1 MADNRPPAPQTRAPH
16 PGARFSHATPHPPS
30 PSRLL
35 ATVYRLPLL
44 FWLTFFTLYAAT
56 TARDV
61 LPADSG
67 EFQLTAATWG
77 IAHPPGYPLY
87 TVASALWMRLVP
99 IGAAVFRVNLF
110 SAALAATTLVLI
122 AIAVRTWATAWGF
135 TSRAAQAGG
144 LAAALL
150 FGSAS
155 TFWAQATIANIR
167 MPTMLFAAWGFL
179 ALARY
184 HATLTSNAC
193 VGSQSDAP
201 VSADCDPRKANNES
215 KIPPLIELALA
226 LGLGVGHHPS
236 LIFVAVG
243 WALYLL
249 LIDPRLFIQPR
260 HWWKAALVGALA
272 WLIPQLYLPLRGSMA
287 NVPLAPGDLATW
299 SGFWHH
305 VLARGFEGD
314 MFAFATATDLTLRL
328 PLLPTLFRLQFPP
341 VFLVAIGL
349 SWLWL
354 LRRDVKLAAAFL
366 LAWALH
372 TFVTI
377 TYRAPQTIEYLMP
390 AYVPM
395 ALAFGLGVSGIAN
408 RRISESANQR
418 MRESANRRIG
428 ESANRRVATTAKTSL
443 LPTPYSLLP
452 TPYSLL
458 PTPYSLLLIY
468 GVLLLRFIV
477 QAPDFAVLA
486 ADTSIRERTAP
497 LLEAAAPETAGPD
510 ALILADWHW
519 ATPLWVL
526 QHVEQW
532 RPQVEVAYV
541 YPVAGQEYE
550 DVWRARAEAAG
561 ERPLFTTHS
570 YAWDGWTSTPVG
582 GGFRFYRRPLTA
594 LPDDANFIPLDANL
608 GAVRVLGYR
617 LAGEIEPGRNVEL
630 HLAWQASE
638 SHADA
643 PSFTARLWDA
653 NGALLTQSDQFLG
666 SDTAVGEVRFTQL
679 VLHLPVDRCT
689 GVIYPTLGA
698 YTVVDGAFQDLGNVS
713 LPELTSACDF
723 PTLPV
728 TRFWPGVIVNGGPWL
743 RGIDYNTDDTG
754 TTAYLHWCGPGQ
766 ALIVQS
772 GDSRAP
778 VHPLGAGA
786 CQTVRLPV
794 PVDTAPQ
801 LTFARVDGSPA
812 RWLSLALPKPSPD
825 ERYIPFGDEMALTG
839 SDAAQ
844 RGETLV
850 LNLRWRT
857 ARPIV
862 DDYAVSVRVFGEDG
876 AWLGMHDIQPGLGAL
891 PTLKW
896 IVRDGPLLDP
906 HPYAVAER
914 PVKVTVAVYER
925 FRLTPLG
932 TPGDSLATFPFPAPN

>member
-1 MADNRPPAPQTRAPH
+1 MADNRPPAQQNRAPH

-35 ATVYRLPLL
+35 STVYRLPLL
-44 FWLTFFTLYAAT
+44 LWLTFFALYAAT

-67 EFQLTAATWG
+67 EFQLTAVTWG

-122 AIAVRTWATAWGF
+122 AAAVRMWATAWGF

-184 HATLTSNAC
+184 RAGFMSNAC
-193 VGSQSDAP
+193 GGSQSDAP
-201 VSADCDPRKANNES
+201 VSADCDPRKANNGS

-249 LIDPRLFIQPR
+249 LVDPRLFIQPR
-260 HWWKAALVGALA
+260 RWWKAALVAALA
-272 WLIPQLYLPLRGSMA
+272 WLIPQLYLPLRGSMP
-287 NVPLAPGDLATW
+287 NVLLAPDGLATW

-314 MFAFATATDLTLRL
+314 MFAFATATDLAMRL

-354 LRRDVKLAAAFL
+354 LRRDGKLAAMFL

-377 TYRAPQTIEYLMP
+377 TYRAPQTIEYLML

-395 ALAFGLGVSGIAN
+395 VLAFGLGVSGIAN
-408 RRISESANQR
+408 HESRIKNQRMSESANQR
-418 MRESANRRIG
+418 IMNHESRITNH
-428 ESANRRVATTAKTSL
+428 SVLR
-443 LPTPYSLLP
+443 
-452 TPYSLL
+452 
-458 PTPYSLLLIY
+458 TPYSLLLLI
-468 GVLLLRFIV
+468 LLLRLIV
-477 QAPDFAVLA
+477 QVPDFAILA
-486 ADTSIRERTAP
+486 ADTSIRDRTAP
-497 LLEAAAPETAGPD
+497 LLEAAAPETAGAD

-532 RPQVEVAYV
+532 GPQVEVAYV
-541 YPVAGQEYE
+541 YPIAGKEYG
-550 DVWRARAEAAG
+550 DVWRERAEEAG
-561 ERPLFTTHS
+561 DRPLFTTHS

-582 GGFRFYRRPLTA
+582 GGFRFYRRSLTA
-594 LPDDANFIPLDANL
+594 LPDDADFIPLDADL
-608 GAVRVLGYR
+608 DAVRVLGYR
-617 LAGEIEPGRNVEL
+617 LIGETMPGRSVEL
-630 HLAWQASE
+630 HLAWQANDPQE
-638 SHADA
+638 PA

-653 NGALLTQSDQFLG
+653 NGALLAQTDQFLG
-666 SDTAVGEVRFTQL
+666 GDTAVDEVHFSQF

-689 GVIYPTLGA
+689 GTIYPTLGA
-698 YTVVDGAFQDLGNVS
+698 YTVIDGAFQDLGNVS
-713 LPELTSACDF
+713 LPELTSTCDF

-728 TRFWPGVIVNGGPWL
+728 IRFLPGVIVNGGPWL
-743 RGIDYNTDDTG
+743 RGVDYNTESTG

-766 ALIVQS
+766 ALVVQS
-772 GDSRAP
+772 GDSRAF
-778 VHPLGAGA
+778 VHPLRAGA
-786 CQTVRLPV
+786 CQTVRLTV
-794 PVDTAPQ
+794 PADTSPQ
-801 LTFARVDGSPA
+801 LTFTRIDSGPA
-812 RWLSLALPKPSPD
+812 RWLGLALPDPKPG
-825 ERYIPFGDEMALTG
+825 ERYIPFGDEMVLTG
-839 SDAAQ
+839 SDAVQ
-844 RGETLV
+844 RGKTLV

-862 DDYAVSVRVFGEDG
+862 NDYAVSVRLFGEDD
-876 AWLGMHDIQPGLGAL
+876 AWLSMHDIQPGLGTL

-896 IVRDGPLLDP
+896 IVRDGALLDP
-906 HPYAVAER
+906 HPYTVEELPA
-914 PVKVTVAVYER
+914 KVTVAVYER

-932 TPGDSLATFPFPAPN
+932 TPDSNLATFPFTQQP

>member
-1 MADNRPPAPQTRAPH
+1 LADQHPPAQQNRAPH
-16 PGARFSHATPHPPS
+16 PGARFSHASPPASPS
-30 PSRLL
+30 PSRLPSRQDSR
-35 ATVYRLPLL
+35 TVYRLSLL
-44 FWLTFFTLYAAT
+44 LWLTFFTLYAAT

-99 IGAAVFRVNLF
+99 IGAVVFRVNLF

-122 AIAVRTWATAWGF
+122 AAAVRTWATAWGF

-144 LAAALL
+144 VAAALL

-167 MPTMLFAAWGFL
+167 MPTVLFAAWGFL

-184 HATLTSNAC
+184 RVALALNAC
-193 VGSQSDAP
+193 VGSQSDALAD
-201 VSADCDPRKANNES
+201 ADCDPRKAS
-215 KIPPLIELALA
+215 DGGRIPPLVELALA

-236 LIFVAVG
+236 LIFIAVG

-260 HWWKAALVGALA
+260 RWWKAALVAVLA
-272 WLIPQLYLPLRGSMA
+272 WFIPQLYLPLRGSMP

-299 SGFWHH
+299 SGFWNH

-314 MFAFATATDLTLRL
+314 MFAFATATDLALRL

-349 SWLWL
+349 GWLWL
-354 LRRDVKLAAAFL
+354 LRRDGKLAAAFL
-366 LAWALH
+366 LAWVLH

-395 ALAFGLGVSGIAN
+395 VLAFGLGVSGITNCELRIKNQRIGESAN
-408 RRISESANQR
+408 QRISESANQR
-418 MRESANRRIG
+418 ITA
-428 ESANRRVATTAKTSL
+428 TAKISL
-443 LPTPYSLLP
+443 LL
-452 TPYSLL
+452 
-458 PTPYSLLLIY
+458 TPYSLLLIY
-468 GVLLLRFIV
+468 CVLLLRLV
-477 QAPDFAVLA
+477 MRVPDFAALA

-497 LLEAAAPETAGPD
+497 LLEAAGPE

-526 QHVEQW
+526 QQVEG
-532 RPQVEVAYV
+532 RNPQVEVAYV

-550 DVWRARAEAAG
+550 NVWRARAEAAG

-594 LPDDANFIPLDANL
+594 LPDDADFIPLDADL

-617 LAGEIEPGRNVEL
+617 LVGETKPGRSVEL
-630 HLAWQASE
+630 HLAWQASA
-638 SHADA
+638 SHDSA

-653 NGALLTQSDQFLG
+653 NGALLAQTDQFLG

-689 GVIYPTLGA
+689 SAIYPTLGA
-698 YTVVDGAFQDLGNVS
+698 YTVTDGAFQDLGSVS
-713 LPELTSACDF
+713 LPELASACDF

-728 TRFWPGVIVNGGPWL
+728 VRFRPGIIVNGGPWL
-743 RGIDYNTDDTG
+743 RGVDYDTDNAPWNG
-754 TTAYLHWCGPGQ
+754 VATAYLHWCGPGQ
-766 ALIVQS
+766 ALVVQS
-772 GDSRAP
+772 GEQRAL

-794 PVDTAPQ
+794 PADTPPQ
-801 LTFARVDGSPA
+801 LAFTRVDGSPA
-812 RWLSLALPKPSPD
+812 RWLGLALPAPTPG
-825 ERYIPFGDEMALTG
+825 ERYIPFGDEMVLTG
-839 SDAAQ
+839 SNAAQ

-862 DDYAVSVRVFGEDG
+862 DDYAVSVRVFDEDG

-896 IVRDGPLLDP
+896 VVRTNRPLLDP
-906 HPYAVAER
+906 HPYTIEGR
-914 PVKVTVAVYER
+914 PAKVTVAVYER

-932 TPGDSLATFPFPAPN
+932 TPGGNLATFPFPQ

>member
-1 MADNRPPAPQTRAPH
+1 MTGNRPPAPQNRAPH
-16 PGARFSHATPHPPS
+16 PGARFSHAPSHPPS
-30 PSRLL
+30 LSRLPS
-35 ATVYRLPLL
+35 TVYRLPLL
-44 FWLTFFTLYAAT
+44 WLAFFALYAAT

-110 SAALAATTLVLI
+110 SAALAATTLVVI
-122 AIAVRTWATAWGF
+122 AAAVRTWATAWGYS
-135 TSRAAQAGG
+135 TRAAQAGG
-144 LAAALL
+144 VAAALL

-184 HATLTSNAC
+184 RANLTQNAR
-193 VGSQSDAP
+193 VGSQSAVPPDT
-201 VSADCDPRKANNES
+201 DCDPRHAS
-215 KIPPLIELALA
+215 IRSRIPPVTELALA

-260 HWWKAALVGALA
+260 RWWKAALAGALT
-272 WLIPQLYLPLRGSMA
+272 WFIPQLYLLLRGSMA
-287 NVPLAPGDLATW
+287 NVPLAPDNIATW
-299 SGFWHH
+299 TGFWHH

-314 MFAFATATDLTLRL
+314 MFAFATAADLALRL

-354 LRRDVKLAAAFL
+354 LRRDGKLAAAFL
-366 LAWALH
+366 LAWAVH

-395 ALAFGLGVSGIAN
+395 VLAFGLGVSGMANHESRIMKHEGN
-408 RRISESANQR
+408 RRLDQIRNFAS
-418 MRESANRRIG
+418 RITPLVLVLHLVV
-428 ESANRRVATTAKTSL
+428 RV
-443 LPTPYSLLP
+443 
-452 TPYSLL
+452 
-458 PTPYSLLLIY
+458 
-468 GVLLLRFIV
+468 
-477 QAPDFAVLA
+477 PDFAILA

-497 LLEAAAPETAGPD
+497 LLETAGAD

-526 QHVEQW
+526 QQVEG
-532 RPQVEVAYV
+532 RNPQVEVAYV
-541 YPVAGQEYE
+541 YPVAGQKYE
-550 DVWRARAEAAG
+550 DVWRRRAEEAG
-561 ERPLFTTHS
+561 DRALFTTHS

-594 LPDDANFIPLDANL
+594 MPDDADFIPLDADL

-617 LAGEIEPGRNVEL
+617 LVGEVTPGRSVEL
-630 HLAWQASE
+630 HLAWQASA
-638 SHADA
+638 SHDEP

-653 NGALLTQSDQFLG
+653 NGTLLAQSDQFLG
-666 SDTAVGEVRFTQL
+666 SDTAVSEVRFTQL
-679 VLHLPVDRCT
+679 VLHMPVDRCT
-689 GVIYPTLGA
+689 SAIYPTLGA
-698 YTVVDGAFQDLGNVS
+698 YTVIDGAFQDLGNVS
-713 LPELTSACDF
+713 LPELTGACDF

-728 TRFWPGVIVNGGPWL
+728 RRLWPGVIVNGGPWL
-743 RGIDYNTDDTG
+743 RGVDYNTDDTG
-754 TTAYLHWCGPGQ
+754 VTAYLHWCGPGQ
-766 ALIVQS
+766 ALVVQS
-772 GDSRAP
+772 GDNRAF
-778 VHPLGAGA
+778 VHPLRAGA
-786 CQTVRLPV
+786 CQTVRLSV
-794 PVDTAPQ
+794 PADTAPQ
-801 LTFARVDGSPA
+801 LTFTRADGSPA
-812 RWLSLALPKPSPD
+812 RWLGLAMPKPSSG
-825 ERYIPFGDEMALTG
+825 ERYIPFGDEMVLTG

-844 RGETLV
+844 RGEKLV

-857 ARPIV
+857 TRPIV
-862 DDYAVSVRVFGEDG
+862 NDYAVSVRVFGEDG

-906 HPYAVAER
+906 HPYTVAER
-914 PVKVTVAVYER
+914 PAKVTVAVYER

-932 TPGDSLATFPFPAPN
+932 SSGSDLATFPFPQ

>member
-1 MADNRPPAPQTRAPH
+1 MADNRPQAQQNRAPH
-16 PGARFSHATPHPPS
+16 PGARFSHASPSPHPPS
-30 PSRLL
+30 RLPS
-35 ATVYRLPLL
+35 TVYRLLL
-44 FWLTFFTLYAAT
+44 MWLAFFLLYAAT

-122 AIAVRTWATAWGF
+122 AAAVRAWATAWGYS
-135 TSRAAQAGG
+135 TRAAQAGG
-144 LAAALL
+144 VAAALL

-179 ALARY
+179 ALAHYR
-184 HATLTSNAC
+184 ATQNGAHT
-193 VGSQSDAP
+193 G
-201 VSADCDPRKANNES
+201 

-226 LGLGVGHHPS
+226 LGFGVGHHPS
-236 LIFVAVG
+236 LIFIAVG

-249 LIDPRLFIQPR
+249 LMDPRLFVQPR
-260 HWWKAALVGALA
+260 RWWKAALVAVLA
-272 WLIPQLYLPLRGSMA
+272 WFIPQLYLPLRGSMP
-287 NVPLAPGDLATW
+287 NVPLAPGALATW
-299 SGFWHH
+299 TGFWDH

-314 MFAFATATDLTLRL
+314 MFAFATATDLALRL

-341 VFLVAIGL
+341 LFLVAIGL

-354 LRRDVKLAAAFL
+354 LRRDGKLAAAFL

-395 ALAFGLGVSGIAN
+395 VIVFGLGVSGIAN
-408 RRISESANQR
+408 RRMSESANQQISK
-418 MRESANRRIG
+418 SANQQIG
-428 ESANRRVATTAKTSL
+428 KSANHES

-452 TPYSLL
+452 TPYSLRL
-458 PTPYSLLLIY
+458 TSYVLRFMFL
-468 GVLLLRFIV
+468 VLLLRLIALV
-477 QAPDFAVLA
+477 PDFAVLA

-497 LLEAAAPETAGPD
+497 LLEVAPPD

-526 QHVEQW
+526 QQVEG
-532 RPQVEVAYV
+532 RNPQVEVDYV

-561 ERPLFTTHS
+561 ERPLFTTHG

-582 GGFRFYRRPLTA
+582 GGFRFYRRPLAA
-594 LPDDANFIPLDANL
+594 LSEGLDFTPLDADL

-617 LAGEIEPGRNVEL
+617 LVGAARPGQQVEL
-630 HLAWQASE
+630 HLAWQANGAQE
-638 SHADA
+638 PA

-653 NGALLTQSDQFLG
+653 NGALLAQSDRWLG
-666 SDTAVGEVRFTQL
+666 SDTAVGEVRFTHL
-679 VLHLPVDRCT
+679 VLQMPVDRCT

-698 YTVVDGAFQDLGNVS
+698 YTVVNGAFQDLGNVS
-713 LPELTSACDF
+713 LPELASACDF

-728 TRFWPGVIVNGGPWL
+728 ARFWPGVIVNGGPWL
-743 RGIDYNTDDTG
+743 RGVDYDTQVDSA
-754 TTAYLHWCGPGQ
+754 TAYLHWCGPGQ

-772 GDSRAP
+772 GDSRAF
-778 VHPLGAGA
+778 VHPLGAGD
-786 CQTVRLPV
+786 CQTVRVAAPLKER
-794 PVDTAPQ
+794 PQ
-801 LTFARVDGSPA
+801 LIFTRADGSPA
-812 RWLSLALPKPSPD
+812 RWLGLALPVPSSG
-825 ERYIPFGDEMALTG
+825 ERYVPFGDEMVLTG

-844 RGETLV
+844 RDGALV
-850 LNLRWRT
+850 LNLRWRV

-862 DDYAVSVRVFGEDG
+862 NDYAVSARLLGADG
-876 AWLGMHDIQPGLGAL
+876 VWLGMHDIQPGLGAL

-896 IVRDGPLLDP
+896 IIRDGALLDP
-906 HPYAVAER
+906 HPYTTTEHPA
-914 PVKVTVAVYER
+914 TVALTVYER

-932 TPGDSLATFPFPAPN
+932 APEGEMAKFPY

>member
-1 MADNRPPAPQTRAPH
+1 M
-16 PGARFSHATPHPPS
+16 
-30 PSRLL
+30 
-35 ATVYRLPLL
+35 
-44 FWLTFFTLYAAT
+44 LYAAT

-99 IGAAVFRVNLF
+99 IGAVVFRVNLF
-110 SAALAATTLVLI
+110 SAALAATTLVLV
-122 AIAVRTWATAWGF
+122 AAAVQTWALAWGY
-135 TSRAAQAGG
+135 TSRAAEAGG
-144 LAAALL
+144 VAAALL

-184 HATLTSNAC
+184 RTA
-193 VGSQSDAP
+193 QSGAHTGK
-201 VSADCDPRKANNES
+201 V
-215 KIPPLIELALA
+215 PPLIELALA

-236 LIFVAVG
+236 LIFVAMG

-249 LIDPRLFIQPR
+249 LIDPRLFIRPR
-260 HWWKAALVGALA
+260 RWWKAALVGALA
-272 WLIPQLYLPLRGSMA
+272 WLIPQLYLPLRGSMP
-287 NVPLAPGDLATW
+287 NVPLAPDNLATW
-299 SGFWHH
+299 SGFWQH

-314 MFAFATATDLTLRL
+314 MFAFATAADLALRL

-341 VFLVAIGL
+341 VFLVAIGV

-354 LRRDVKLAAAFL
+354 LRRDGKLAAAFL

-395 ALAFGLGVSGIAN
+395 VLVFGLGVSGMAN
-408 RRISESANQR
+408 GKW
-418 MRESANRRIG
+418 RIG
-428 ESANRRVATTAKTSL
+428 ESTNQRITHYA
-443 LPTPYSLLP
+443 
-452 TPYSLL
+452 
-458 PTPYSLLLIY
+458 
-468 GVLLLRFIV
+468 LRFTHYVLRITHYV
-477 QAPDFAVLA
+477 LRFSFLVLPLRLVVLVPDFAVLA
-486 ADTSIRERTAP
+486 ADTSIRDRTAP

-526 QHVEQW
+526 QQVEG
-532 RPQVEVAYV
+532 RNPQVEVAYV
-541 YPVAGQEYE
+541 YPVAGQAYE
-550 DVWRARAEAAG
+550 DVWRTRAAAAG
-561 ERPLFTTHS
+561 ERPLFTTHH

-594 LPDDANFIPLDANL
+594 LPDGANFIPLDADL
-608 GAVRVLGYR
+608 GAVQVLGYR
-617 LAGEIEPGRNVEL
+617 LVGEVKPGRNVEL
-630 HLAWQASE
+630 HLAWQAGE
-638 SHADA
+638 SHANP

-653 NGALLTQSDQFLG
+653 NGALLAQSDQFLG

-689 GVIYPTLGA
+689 GVVYPTLGA

-728 TRFWPGVIVNGGPWL
+728 SRFWPGVIVNGGPWL
-743 RGIDYNTDDTG
+743 RGVDYDTDATG
-754 TTAYLHWCGPGQ
+754 ATAYLHWCGPGQ
-766 ALIVQS
+766 ALVVQS
-772 GDSRAP
+772 GDNRAL

-794 PVDTAPQ
+794 PADTSPQ
-801 LTFARVDGSPA
+801 LTFTRADGSPA
-812 RWLSLALPKPSPD
+812 RWLGLALPKPSPG
-825 ERYIPFGDEMALTG
+825 ERYLPFGDEMVLTS
-839 SDAAQ
+839 SDAVQ

-850 LNLRWRT
+850 LDLRWRV

-862 DDYAVSVRVFGEDG
+862 NDYAVSVRLFGVDG
-876 AWLGMHDIQPGLGAL
+876 DWLGMHDIQPGLGAL

-896 IVRDGPLLDP
+896 IVRDGTLLDP
-906 HPYAVAER
+906 HPYTVEER
-914 PVKVTVAVYER
+914 PAKVTVAVYER

-932 TPGDSLATFPFPAPN
+932 PPGGSLATFALPPSN

>member
-1 MADNRPPAPQTRAPH
+1 LADNHTSVQENRAPSH
-16 PGARFSHATPHPPS
+16 SARFSHSSRFPF
-30 PSRLL
+30 PSRLPSP
-35 ATVYRLPLL
+35 VYCLL
-44 FWLTFFTLYAAT
+44 WIAFFALYAAT

-122 AIAVRTWATAWGF
+122 AAAVRTWVTAWGY
-135 TSRAAQAGG
+135 TARAAEAGG

-184 HATLTSNAC
+184 AIWKSRLHLNA
-193 VGSQSDAP
+193 GTRQP
-201 VSADCDPRKANNES
+201 

-249 LIDPRLFIQPR
+249 LIDPRLFVQPR
-260 HWWKAALVGALA
+260 RWWKAALVVVLA
-272 WLIPQLYLPLRGSMA
+272 WSIPQLYLLLRGSMS

-299 SGFWHH
+299 SGFWNH

-314 MFAFATATDLTLRL
+314 MFAFATAKDLALRL
-328 PLLPTLFRLQFPP
+328 PLLPTLFRQQFPP

-349 SWLWL
+349 SWLWM
-354 LRRDVKLAAAFL
+354 LRRDGKLAAAFFV
-366 LAWALH
+366 AWVLH
-372 TFVTI
+372 TFITI

-395 ALAFGLGVSGIAN
+395 VLVFGLGVSRMANGKWQMGNGESRIASYELRITN
-408 RRISESANQR
+408 QRISEPANQQI
-418 MRESANRRIG
+418 SKSTHHALRITHYIL
-428 ESANRRVATTAKTSL
+428 RFTFL
-443 LPTPYSLLP
+443 
-452 TPYSLL
+452 
-458 PTPYSLLLIY
+458 
-468 GVLLLRFIV
+468 VLLLRFPLRV
-477 QAPDFAVLA
+477 PDFAVLA

-497 LLEAAAPETAGPD
+497 LLEDAAPETAGPD

-526 QHVEQW
+526 QQVEGYN
-532 RPQVEVAYV
+532 PQVEVSYV
-541 YPVAGQEYE
+541 YPVAGQEYD
-550 DVWRARAEAAG
+550 DVWHTRAEAAAD
-561 ERPLFTTHS
+561 RALFTTHN
-570 YAWDGWTSTPVG
+570 YTWDGWTSTPVG
-582 GGFRFYRRPLTA
+582 GGFRFYRRPLVA
-594 LPDDANFIPLDANL
+594 LPEGLNFTPLDVDL
-608 GAVRVLGYR
+608 GTVRVLGYR
-617 LAGEIEPGRNVEL
+617 ITGEMQPGRQVEL
-630 HLAWQASE
+630 HLAWQASGSQE
-638 SHADA
+638 PS

-653 NGALLTQSDQFLG
+653 DGAFLLAQTDRSLG

-679 VLHLPVDRCT
+679 VLQMPVDRCS
-689 GVIYPTLGA
+689 GVIYPTVGA
-698 YTVVDGAFQDLGNVS
+698 YTVTDGTFQDMGSVA
-713 LPELTSACDF
+713 LPELMSACDF

-728 TRFWPGVIVNGGPWL
+728 TRFWPGVIANGGPWL
-743 RGIDYNTDDTG
+743 RGVDYDTREDASLNG
-754 TTAYLHWCGPGQ
+754 VAMAYLHWCGPGQ
-766 ALIVQS
+766 ALVVQS
-772 GDSRAP
+772 GEGRAF
-778 VHPLGAGA
+778 VHPLRPGK
-786 CQTVRLPV
+786 CQTVRVAV
-794 PVDTAPQ
+794 PLNKHPQ
-801 LTFARVDGSPA
+801 LTFTRADGSPA
-812 RWLSLALPKPSPD
+812 RWLGFALPAPTPG
-825 ERYIPFGDEMALTG
+825 ERYVPFGDEMVLTG
-839 SDAAQ
+839 SDAVQ

-862 DDYAVSVRVFGEDG
+862 EDYAVSVRLFGADG

-906 HPYAVAER
+906 HPYNVEEQPAN
-914 PVKVTVAVYER
+914 VTVAVYER
-925 FRLTPLG
+925 FRLT
-932 TPGDSLATFPFPAPN
+932 SLATPDGDLAAFPFPASGDPCEGCE

>member
-1 MADNRPPAPQTRAPH
+1 MADNRPPAPQNRAPH
-16 PGARFSHATPHPPS
+16 PGARFSHATPRLPSLSFS
-30 PSRLL
+30 PSRLPSREDSR
-35 ATVYRLPLL
+35 TVYRLLW
-44 FWLTFFTLYAAT
+44 FAFFALYAAT

-87 TVASALWMRLVP
+87 TVASALWMRLIP
-99 IGAAVFRVNLF
+99 FGAAVFRVNLF

-122 AIAVRTWATAWGF
+122 AAAVRTWATAWGF
-135 TSRAAQAGG
+135 TSRAVQGG
-144 LAAALL
+144 GVAAALL
-150 FGSAS
+150 FGGAS

-184 HATLTSNAC
+184 RATLTSNAYG
-193 VGSQSDAP
+193 GSQSAAHE
-201 VSADCDPRKANNES
+201 SAGDPRKAIDEG

-236 LIFVAVG
+236 LIFVAAG

-249 LIDPRLFIQPR
+249 LVDPRLFIQPR
-260 HWWKAALVGALA
+260 RWRKAALVAALA
-272 WLIPQLYLPLRGSMA
+272 WLIPQLYLPLRGGMA
-287 NVPLAPGDLATW
+287 DVPLAPGDLATW
-299 SGFWHH
+299 AGFWHH

-314 MFAFATATDLTLRL
+314 MFAFATASDLALRL

-341 VFLVAIGL
+341 VFLVAAGL

-354 LRRDVKLAAAFL
+354 LRRDGKLASALF
-366 LAWALH
+366 LAWAAH

-395 ALAFGLGVSGIAN
+395 VLAFGLGVSGMANDELRISN
-408 RRISESANQR
+408 RRI
-418 MRESANRRIG
+418 RESANRRVMNH
-428 ESANRRVATTAKTSL
+428 ESRITNRFL
-443 LPTPYSLLP
+443 LRTPYSVLL
-452 TPYSLL
+452 T
-458 PTPYSLLLIY
+458 Y
-468 GVLLLRFIV
+468 GVLLLHLIV
-477 QAPDFAVLA
+477 QVPDFAVLA
-486 ADTSIRERTAP
+486 ADTSIRDRTAP
-497 LLEAAAPETAGPD
+497 LLAAAEPD

-526 QHVEQW
+526 QHVEQGGT
-532 RPQVEVAYV
+532 QAEVAYV

-550 DVWRARAEAAG
+550 NVWRARAEAAG
-561 ERPLFTTHS
+561 DRALFSTHN
-570 YAWDGWTSTPVG
+570 YTWDGWTSTPVG

-594 LPDDANFIPLDANL
+594 LPDDADFIPLDADL

-617 LAGEIEPGRNVEL
+617 LVGEVVPGRSVEL
-630 HLAWQASE
+630 HLAWQASR

-653 NGALLTQSDQFLG
+653 NGALLAQTDQFLG
-666 SDTAVGEVRFTQL
+666 SDTAMGEVRFTQL

-698 YTVVDGAFQDLGNVS
+698 YTVIDGAFQDLGNVS
-713 LPELTSACDF
+713 LPELTSTCDF

-743 RGIDYNTDDTG
+743 RGVDYDTDATG
-754 TTAYLHWCGPGQ
+754 ATAYLHWCGPGQ
-766 ALIVQS
+766 ALVIQS
-772 GDSRAP
+772 GDNHTF

-786 CQTVRLPV
+786 CQTVRLSV
-794 PVDTAPQ
+794 SADTSPHLIFTRA
-801 LTFARVDGSPA
+801 DGSPA
-812 RWLSLALPKPSPD
+812 HRLGLALPAPTPG
-825 ERYIPFGDEMALTG
+825 ERYIPFGDEMVLTG

-857 ARPIV
+857 VRPIV
-862 DDYAVSVRVFGEDG
+862 DDYAVSVRVFDAEG

-896 IVRDGPLLDP
+896 IIRDGPLFDP
-906 HPYAVAER
+906 HPYTIER
-914 PVKVTVAVYER
+914 SPAKVTVVVYER
-925 FRLTPLG
+925 FRLTSLG
-932 TPGDSLATFPFPAPN
+932 ASGGDLATFPFPQ